1 MNIYIIS
8 GQKKEF
14 SKYDLQKKC
23 DISDQKK
30 KVVVCQT
37 SQNSKANDTLE
48 QFSIH

>member
-14 SKYDLQKKC
+14 SKHDLQKKC

-30 KVVVCQT
+30 KSCSMSDLT
-37 SQNSKANDTLE
+37 KLKGK
-48 QFSIH
+48 